1 MNSASRSCDHDYAY
15 YTPPAQRNSGV
26 TRRLTRYALY
36 AACIVGV
43 WLVFNAGYNSMYK
56 PYMRF
61 WEDRIDLVEQ
71 SREYL
76 TNPAGLC
83 AQASKSELR
92 VKIPEYD
99 QCRVAERRLRS
110 SPALDAFT
118 DLMEYL
124 QFCAGG
130 ECMVFSVN
138 VFSYIGWLFWG
149 FILMG
154 ALIVL
159 AVGATIA
166 SMCYRNLQAGYA
178 LPLHADPVQYAAGK
192 RAQHPRAPAPHQQFD
207 YPPQT
212 SKIDVGALA
221 RHIGINT
228 NQFSSEHVKQQ

>member
-1 MNSASRSCDHDYAY
+1 MNSASRSHDYECYAPHAY
-15 YTPPAQRNSGV
+15 DN
-26 TRRLTRYALY
+26 RRGRGSRKLKRYALY
-36 AACIVGV
+36 AACLVAL
-43 WLVFNAGYNSMYK
+43 WLAFNMTYNSMYK
-56 PYMRF
+56 PYMKF
-61 WEDRIDLVEQ
+61 WDDRIDLVEQ

-76 TNPAGLC
+76 TNPDGLC
-83 AQASKSELR
+83 AQASKSKLR

-149 FILMG
+149 FVLVG

-159 AVGATIA
+159 AVGATVA
-166 SMCYRNLQAGYA
+166 SICYRNLQAGYA

-192 RAQHPRAPAPHQQFD
+192 RAPSGVNHHGQFD
-207 YPPQT
+207 YPPPAH
-212 SKIDVGALA
+212 IDLGALA
-221 RHIGINT
+221 RTLAG
-228 NQFSSEHVKQQ
+228 NQQHTKQQ